1 MTVYLNMRGPAGR
14 ETIDEFTRGQDAP
27 DNARLFRRYVRD
39 MVAEYHTAGMPVYTS
54 SRACAGWA

>member
-14 ETIDEFTRGQDAP
+14 ETVDEFTRGQDAP
-27 DNARLFRRYVRD
+27 ADSREFRRYVRD
-39 MVAEYHTAGMPVYTS
+39 MVAEYHMSGVPVYTS